1 MEAVGEEAGF
11 DPMETFIRRWQN
23 TVAQYI
29 ATRPILDL
37 CEASEKNWGVQVG
50 MWWWKQAGI
59 DLAVARETAE
69 AAVETDTDG
78 MEE

>member
-1 MEAVGEEAGF
+1 
-11 DPMETFIRRWQN
+11 METYIRRRQN

-37 CEASEKNWGVQVG
+37 CKAAERKWTTQVG
-50 MWWWKQAGI
+50 MRWWEKAGI
-59 DLAVARETAE
+59 DLTGARKTSMAE
-69 AAVETDTDG
+69 ADKDG

>member
-1 MEAVGEEAGF
+1 M
-11 DPMETFIRRWQN
+11 QN

-37 CEASEKNWGVQVG
+37 CKAAERKRGARVGMRWWEQAGLELTVASE
-50 MWWWKQAGI
+50 
-59 DLAVARETAE
+59 TAAT
-69 AAVETDTDG
+69 AAEVDKDG